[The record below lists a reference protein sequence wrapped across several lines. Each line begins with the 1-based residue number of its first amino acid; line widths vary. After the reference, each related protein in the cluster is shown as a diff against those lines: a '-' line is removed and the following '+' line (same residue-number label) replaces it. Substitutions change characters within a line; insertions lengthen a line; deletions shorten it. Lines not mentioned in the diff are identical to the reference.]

1 MTYMLRHVVIQYQDY
16 RGYSMT
22 YRVCHNVVFNK
33 NPLNRIFF
41 FLFLHRLVSF
51 IFYYK
56 GKKTFHYLAEFV
68 QKEVSNVLR
77 SEIALQN
84 SKQILARTFAQSFAH
99 TLRVKG

>member
-41 FLFLHRLVSF
+41 IPPSISFPHFLLQRQKDFSLFGRVCS
-51 IFYYK
+51 K
-56 GKKTFHYLAEFV
+56 GSLERIKK
-68 QKEVSNVLR
+68 
-77 SEIALQN
+77 
-84 SKQILARTFAQSFAH
+84 
-99 TLRVKG
+99 

>member
-1 MTYMLRHVVIQYQDY
+1 
-16 RGYSMT
+16 MT

-33 NPLNRIFF
+33 NPLNHIF
-41 FLFLHRLVSF
+41 FLFLHRLVSL

-56 GKKTFHYLAEFV
+56 RKKTFHYLAEFV
-68 QKEVSNVLR
+68 QKEVSNVSR

-84 SKQILARTFAQSFAH
+84 SKQILARTSTQSFAQ